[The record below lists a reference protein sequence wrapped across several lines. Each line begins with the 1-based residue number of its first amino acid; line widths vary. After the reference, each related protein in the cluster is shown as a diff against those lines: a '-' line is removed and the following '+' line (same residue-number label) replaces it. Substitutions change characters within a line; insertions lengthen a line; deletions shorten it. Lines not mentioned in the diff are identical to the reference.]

1 MERRNLKVFR
11 IMQGLTQEEMA
22 DKLGVTRTFYSN
34 VENGKNSTSYKFL
47 KKLQKVFTLSD
58 EEVWKLSKTGVDKVE
73 R

>member
-22 DKLGVTRTFYSN
+22 EKLGVTRVFYSN

-47 KKLQKVFTLSD
+47 KKLQKTFDLSD